1 VGRRGLLFIR
11 AGFCALLAVVFLV
24 GQASALAVEL
34 RVLMEPDGRGVW
46 RELFSEF
53 HRQHPDIRVV
63 PIEGPASTDVREDM
77 YVNSLLAGSRDYD
90 LVYADT
96 IWIPKF
102 AAAGWLTDL
111 TDRWP
116 EEKWSEFAKAAV
128 AGGTYRD
135 RVYRVPTQLNGG
147 LLYYRKDILDKMG
160 AAAPKTYEDIEALAK
175 ASPDP
180 ASAFVWQGKQYEGLT
195 CNFLEVLRGYGGYWI
210 ENGEVG
216 LDRPEAEKALEFLR
230 RTVGTISPAG
240 VTTYA
245 EEESRLLFQSGRAL
259 FLRNW
264 PYVSNLLAK
273 DKLPPGFE
281 VGIAPLPA
289 PTFGGAGFAILTSS
303 PSQEAA
309 WKFLE
314 FVSSPEAVQLLY
326 DRGGVQPARKSF
338 YAASTDPRQQALYAA
353 LEHTVPRPAL
363 PQYAQASDIL
373 QRQVSAALTGQK
385 SPREA
390 LRQAAEET
398 RRLLARP

>member
-1 VGRRGLLFIR
+1 M
-11 AGFCALLAVVFLV
+11 
-24 GQASALAVEL
+24 ALAVDL

-46 RELFSEF
+46 RELFAEF
-53 HRQHPDIRVV
+53 HRRHPDIRIIPV
-63 PIEGPASTDVREDM
+63 EGPASTDVREDM

-116 EEKWSEFAKAAV
+116 KEKWAEFAEAAV

-135 RVYRVPTQLNGG
+135 LIYRVPTQLNGG
-147 LLYYRKDILDKMG
+147 ILYYRKDILDKMG
-160 AAAPKTYEDIEALAK
+160 AAVPTTYAELEALAK
-175 ASPDP
+175 RSPNP
-180 ASAFVWQGKQYEGLT
+180 SSAFVWQGKQYEGLT
-195 CNFLEVLRGYGGYWI
+195 CNFLEVLRGYGGFWI
-210 ENGEVG
+210 ENGEIG
-216 LDRPEAEKALEFLR
+216 LDRPEAEKALDFLCR
-230 RTVGTISPAG
+230 AVGTISPAG

-245 EEESRLLFQSGRAL
+245 EEESRLLFQSGRGV

-273 DKLPPGFE
+273 EKLPEGFE
-281 VGIAPLPA
+281 LGIAPLPA
-289 PTFGGAGFAILTSS
+289 PTFGGAGFAIVKSS
-303 PSQEAA
+303 PAQEAA
-309 WKFLE
+309 WTFLE
-314 FVSSPEAVQLLY
+314 FAGSSEAVQLLY

-338 YAASTDPRQQALYAA
+338 YESSTDPRQQALYVA
-353 LEHTVPRPAL
+353 LKGTQPRPAL